1 MMVLNRSPEATEQNP
16 VHTPEEQKQMFN
28 GCQSKRFVLFL
39 YKVNQGNFM
48 SSFLEFGSVDNCT
61 LKLVDDRVQMIIITK
76 QPQKAHLQYFW
87 LR

>member
-1 MMVLNRSPEATEQNP
+1 
-16 VHTPEEQKQMFN
+16 
-28 GCQSKRFVLFL
+28 
-39 YKVNQGNFM
+39 M

-61 LKLVDDRVQMIIITK
+61 LKLVDDHVQMIIITK